1 MVPERHRKK
10 TAGRRAWT
18 YGLVD
23 LLVIAACSLVF
34 VAVVTGS
41 KATTR
46 RPAPEER
53 SREAGLATQDLH
65 QPAAHRISPAN
76 QGPWTPSRPR

>member
-1 MVPERHRKK
+1 MPERLRKK
-10 TAGRRAWT
+10 SAARRSWT

-41 KATTR
+41 KATNR
-46 RPAPEER
+46 RPVAEEP
-53 SREAGLATQDLH
+53 SRDVGLATGGLH
-65 QPAAHRISPAN
+65 QPATHRMTPTG
-76 QGPWTPSRPR
+76 QGHWTPSRPR